1 MFPQVRVGPQVLSD
15 GALTQDRVSKDGALV
30 DCNGHCSYQ
39 EAVYRGNVYTMVLA
53 AATGTVAAGNIAGA
67 AAAASTQFA
76 LANPASSGKAL
87 VLLRFRLGYISA
99 TMTGAGP
106 IFHGTLSGVP
116 TLAPSG
122 TILNN
127 QLGGGAGSV
136 ARGYT
141 SAGGAALTG
150 GPAPAILMPTNF
162 ANTATI
168 PASPYLVSTDDL
180 IDGSIII
187 PPGQGW
193 LPLWQNGGTYT
204 AALYACSITWEE
216 ILYP

>member
-1 MFPQVRVGPQVLSD
+1 MFPPVRVGPQVLSD
-15 GALTQDRVSKDGALV
+15 GSLVQERASRDGCNVAV
-30 DCNGHCSYQ
+30 NGHCSYQ
-39 EAVYRGNVYTMVLA
+39 EACYRGNLFSMVLA
-53 AATGTVAAGNIAGA
+53 ASTSTVAAGNIAGA
-67 AAAASTQFA
+67 AAQASTQFA
-76 LANPASSGKAL
+76 LCNPVASGKNL

-106 IFHGTLSGVP
+106 IFHGTLNGIP
-116 TLAPSG
+116 TLAASG
-122 TILNN
+122 TILSN
-127 QLGGGAGSV
+127 QMGAGGSSV
-136 ARGYT
+136 ARGYV

-150 GPAPAILMPTNF
+150 GPAPAIFMPTNF

-180 IDGSIII
+180 VDGCIIV

-216 ILYP
+216 IAI